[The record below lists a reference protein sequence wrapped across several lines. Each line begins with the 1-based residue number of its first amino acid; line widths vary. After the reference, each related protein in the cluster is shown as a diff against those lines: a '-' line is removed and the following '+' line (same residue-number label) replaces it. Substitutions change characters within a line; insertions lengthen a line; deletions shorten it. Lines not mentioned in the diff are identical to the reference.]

1 MSERIEASLSEALLA
16 QRAVLRR
23 ARASAALDARFEQ
36 SLATWRTRRVR
47 AGRRRRSSWA
57 LAAAAAGVLIA
68 GTAWLVMHIGTLPAQ
83 QPLDC
88 TNMTGAARAARR
100 RPIAWRA
107 AGVAVIR
114 SPVTWPV
121 IRHP

>member
-68 GTAWLVMHIGTLPAQ
+68 GTAWLVMHIGTLPA
-83 QPLDC
+83 PAETRC
-88 TNMTGAARAARR
+88 CACARASGRSCLSGAVTVFPR
-100 RPIAWRA
+100 
-107 AGVAVIR
+107 AGVITGWMSVSRRTAR
-114 SPVTWPV
+114 
-121 IRHP
+121 